1 MGLSTT
7 EKKKLT
13 EFRKWV
19 KTQRRKYRLNSYPKF
34 SFGVD
39 GRTKKILY
47 RYSVNEIIG
56 YDKEKDEPI
65 TVRKKLNGYT
75 SIPLSDTGYHPGY
88 VCIYIYIYI
97 YAVGLRVHHAAPR
110 SG

>member
-7 EKKKLT
+7 EIKKLT

-19 KTQRRKYRLNSYPKF
+19 KTQRRRYRLNPYPKF

-65 TVRKKLNGYT
+65 TARKKLNGYT
-75 SIPLSDTGYHPGY
+75 TIP
-88 VCIYIYIYI
+88 
-97 YAVGLRVHHAAPR
+97 
-110 SG
+110 